1 MYCDLQAMKAE
12 MEKQER
18 EHQESF
24 AEVTVK
30 HSKQLK
36 DLGKK
41 LTQNPGTVYPVL
53 YQITQSRINC

>member
-1 MYCDLQAMKAE
+1 MKAE
-12 MEKQER
+12 MEKQEC

-30 HSKQLK
+30 HSKELK

-41 LTQNPGTVYPVL
+41 STQNPGTVHLVL
-53 YQITQSRINC
+53 YQNIQS